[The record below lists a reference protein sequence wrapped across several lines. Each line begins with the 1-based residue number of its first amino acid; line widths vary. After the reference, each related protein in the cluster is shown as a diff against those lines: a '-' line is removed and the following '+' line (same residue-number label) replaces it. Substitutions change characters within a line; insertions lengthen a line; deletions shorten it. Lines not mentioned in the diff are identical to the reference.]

1 MKFHSPLLPDEQADV
16 SLELNGTTLSFKV
29 TRGDQPIAQ
38 GAHSSRMQ
46 ATPERT
52 RMTTAW
58 QQRSEVGN
66 DFWLRVMVRIAT
78 SGGRRIARLVHVA
91 DGAVLLRCVR
101 GPERRSSRLYLERVL
116 GRRVSA
122 GRCSGTST
130 RSRARSSI
138 GSICSASA
146 SSASTFAR
154 TACGT
159 STPRSPSGKG
169 VLLIGSHLGSF
180 DALRVL
186 SLERPDVTV
195 RIVLD
200 IEHSQKLSQFLNALN
215 PALAASI
222 INARE
227 GGPAAAIAIK
237 QALDN
242 NAIVALL
249 ADRGQPNN
257 AMGTASFLGYPAPFP
272 HSPWLLA
279 AAVKSPVMLAFGL
292 YAGGNRYDLHFETF
306 ADSLTIERSRR
317 AEALAEILQRF
328 ADRLAHYAR
337 LAPYN
342 WFNFYDFWNNV
353 PDPSQRLRRMLAPLA
368 LGALLTPAISFAAID
383 VDSLLK
389 SLAHPAPAVTPFVE
403 VRFSKL
409 LDQPIVV
416 EGQLEY
422 HEDGSLVRAVSDPFK
437 ERTEIK
443 GETVSVLRAGKSP
456 RKFSL
461 KRAPELRSMLGGFS
475 AVLGGG
481 RGTLDQDFNLASSGE
496 KDLWK
501 LSLTPKSATVGKY
514 VKDIVIQ
521 GSQASLA
528 ASSSRSRIAN
538 RA

>member
-1 MKFHSPLLPDEQADV
+1 
-16 SLELNGTTLSFKV
+16 
-29 TRGDQPIAQ
+29 
-38 GAHSSRMQ
+38 MQ

-52 RMTTAW
+52 RMKTAW

-66 DFWLRVMVRIAT
+66 EFWLRMMVRIAT
-78 SGGRRIARLVHVA
+78 GGGRRIARLVLWPGTLYFFA
-91 DGAVLLRCVR
+91 RR
-101 GPERRSSRLYLERVL
+101 GPERRSSRLYLERVT
-116 GRRVSA
+116 GRRVS
-122 GRCSGTST
+122 GWQVFRHLH
-130 RSRARSSI
+130 
-138 GSICSASA
+138 
-146 SSASTFAR
+146 TFACTVLDR
-154 TACGT
+154 LYLFSERFKRFDIHAHGLRDLDATLDK
-159 STPRSPSGKG
+159 GKG

-227 GGPAAAIAIK
+227 GGPAAALAIK

-249 ADRGQPNN
+249 ADRGQPSN

-292 YAGGNRYDLHFETF
+292 YAGGNRYDLYFEPF

-353 PDPSQRLRRMLAPLA
+353 PDPR
-368 LGALLTPAISFAAID
+368 
-383 VDSLLK
+383 
-389 SLAHPAPAVTPFVE
+389 SLAGRAADA
-403 VRFSKL
+403 S
-409 LDQPIVV
+409 D
-416 EGQLEY
+416 
-422 HEDGSLVRAVSDPFK
+422 LVR
-437 ERTEIK
+437 RH
-443 GETVSVLRAGKSP
+443 
-456 RKFSL
+456 
-461 KRAPELRSMLGGFS
+461 
-475 AVLGGG
+475 
-481 RGTLDQDFNLASSGE
+481 
-496 KDLWK
+496 
-501 LSLTPKSATVGKY
+501 
-514 VKDIVIQ
+514 
-521 GSQASLA
+521 
-528 ASSSRSRIAN
+528 
-538 RA
+538 